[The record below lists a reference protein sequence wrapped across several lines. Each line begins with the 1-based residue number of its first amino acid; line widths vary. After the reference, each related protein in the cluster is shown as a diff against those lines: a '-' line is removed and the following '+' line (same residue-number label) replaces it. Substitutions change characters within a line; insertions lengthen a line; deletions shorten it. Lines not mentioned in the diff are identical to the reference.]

1 MAITAQLVGRLGGGE
16 VVKTSVASKTYTGSS
31 GSNVA
36 GTTVTVPAGETWL
49 VVWQLSCNG
58 VTSTSAGSLPQL
70 YVGSTLG
77 HPFYTGSSTR
87 TVAMAQ
93 ELTAG
98 NYALGVRL
106 NASTS
111 GYHPAGAG
119 TVYTVRMA

>member
-1 MAITAQLVGRLGGGE
+1 MAITAQLVGRLGSQ
-16 VVKTSVASKTYTGSS
+16 VSSTQVASKTYSGSS

-36 GTTVTVPAGETWL
+36 GETVTVPAGETWL

-70 YVGSTLG
+70 YIGSTLG

-87 TVAMAQ
+87 TVAMAR

-98 NYALGVRL
+98 TYALGVRL
-106 NASTS
+106 NSSTS
-111 GYHPAGAG
+111 GYHPAGSG